1 MRALDILKRNSH
13 MTRRPMLALER
24 NIVKFRSMEMMVF
37 IYEAEQLRKFILSC
51 IDNGHMFAGTE
62 NPLKKPGKQF
72 YEILWGI
79 IEDNDILPRH
89 EIEQLVS
96 LLQYRNDIAHRV
108 DELLIDI
115 NSDNIHFQEI
125 KYDYTALTEMYKLK
139 DKVETNMAKKYPM
152 TANLNAH
159 TLEPIIDTLKQELAR
174 LSKRINRQL
183 VSRIANFLKRK
194 T

>member
-1 MRALDILKRNSH
+1 
-13 MTRRPMLALER
+13 
-24 NIVKFRSMEMMVF
+24 
-37 IYEAEQLRKFILSC
+37 
-51 IDNGHMFAGTE
+51 
-62 NPLKKPGKQF
+62 
-72 YEILWGI
+72 
-79 IEDNDILPRH
+79 
-89 EIEQLVS
+89 
-96 LLQYRNDIAHRV
+96 
-108 DELLIDI
+108 
-115 NSDNIHFQEI
+115 
-125 KYDYTALTEMYKLK
+125 MYKLK